1 MVFIFFYLFKI
12 LPDKKVNILQREN
25 ILQKETLEKEIAFR
39 QTLQLQLESK
49 NQFIHSF
56 TSPSP
61 QSHRKSNNSINTSC
75 RESKQKTGKTNVIYF
90 AFKK

>member
-1 MVFIFFYLFKI
+1 MFRCFTKT
-12 LPDKKVNILQREN
+12 DKKVNILQREN
-25 ILQKETLEKEIAFR
+25 ILQKENLEKEIAFR

-61 QSHRKSNNSINTSC
+61 QSHRKSNNSINTSG
-75 RESKQKTGKTNVIYF
+75 RDSKQKQGKTNVTYLYCEKIC
-90 AFKK
+90 

>member
-1 MVFIFFYLFKI
+1 MVFCI
-12 LPDKKVNILQREN
+12 KVNILQREN
-25 ILQKETLEKEIAFR
+25 SLQKEALEKEIAFR

-61 QSHRKSNNSINTSC
+61 QTLRKSCNNSMNTTSG
-75 RESKQKTGKTNVIYF
+75 RDSKQKQSKNHVRI
-90 AFKK
+90 